1 MDERELARYYA
12 GGRIGIGILL
22 MLFPRRLA
30 RGLWGDGFD
39 SPAVTFFTRLVG
51 ARDAILGAGAIAAMQ
66 DGDGGSATVRPWMSY
81 GAAAD
86 AFDAVATLL
95 AYKHL
100 PKRKRF
106 GLLVMAA
113 GGAATGA
120 YLMTS
125 MVDDPAS

>member
-1 MDERELARYYA
+1 MDERELAKYYA

-22 MLFPRRLA
+22 LLFPRLMA
-30 RGLWGDGFD
+30 KGLWGTTAAG
-39 SPAVTFFTRLVG
+39 SPAVLFFSRLVG
-51 ARDAILGAGAIAAMQ
+51 ARDAILGAGTLAALQ
-66 DGDGGSATVRPWMSY
+66 GEGTAAVRPWMSY

-86 AFDAVATLL
+86 AVDAVATLL

-106 GLLVMAA
+106 ALLSMAA
-113 GGAATGA
+113 GGAATGG

-125 MVDDPAS
+125 MSDD

>member
-1 MDERELARYYA
+1 MNERDVARSYA

-22 MLFPRRLA
+22 LLFPRLMA
-30 RGLWGDGFD
+30 KGLWGASAAG
-39 SPAVTFFTRLVG
+39 SPAVLFFSRLVG
-51 ARDAILGAGAIAAMQ
+51 ARDAILGAGTLAALQ
-66 DGDGGSATVRPWMSY
+66 GEDTAAVRPWMSY

-86 AFDAVATLL
+86 AVDAVATLL

-106 GLLVMAA
+106 LLLSMAA
-113 GGAATGA
+113 GGAATGG

-125 MVDDPAS
+125 MSDD

>member
-1 MDERELARYYA
+1 MNERDLARSYA
-12 GGRIGIGILL
+12 GGRIAIGVLL
-22 MLFPRRLA
+22 LLFPRLTVK
-30 RGLWGDGFD
+30 GLWGAEAAG
-39 SPAVTFFTRLVG
+39 SPPVMFLTRLVG
-51 ARDAILGAGAIAAMQ
+51 VRDAIIGAGAIAALQ
-66 DGDGGSATVRPWMSY
+66 GEGTGAVRPWMSY

-86 AFDAVATLL
+86 AIDAVATLL

-106 GLLVMAA
+106 MLLGAAA

-125 MVDDPAS
+125 MADEAH